1 MMYDCPEFPGFAKFH
16 DSALGEWVW
25 PHGTGWCFTIMCCF
39 LVEIEVPVFP
49 RLLIDFHIIVWNR
62 ANEAHVGPELKG
74 KADAAIAAEREKAKA
89 VLKKAGGIKGW
100 LASL

>member
-1 MMYDCPEFPGFAKFH
+1 MGLATWHRLVLHDYSAFVDSDTSVDCSKNAHTAE
-16 DSALGEWVW
+16 
-25 PHGTGWCFTIMCCF
+25 CN
-39 LVEIEVPVFP
+39 
-49 RLLIDFHIIVWNR
+49 IIVWNR

>member
-1 MMYDCPEFPGFAKFH
+1 VTRFLIGDMMYDAAEFDGFAKFH
-16 DSALGEWVW
+16 DSALTEWVW
-25 PHGTGWCFTIMCCF
+25 PHGTGW
-39 LVEIEVPVFP
+39 
-49 RLLIDFHIIVWNR
+49 

-74 KADAAIAAEREKAKA
+74 KADAAIALEQAKAKA